1 MSIKICVRTR
11 LEFNVVRFVELAND
25 IGEDFLDLETD
36 VHDART
42 DEKTFEGVIT
52 KREADSL
59 TMRHEYETKFLH

>member
-1 MSIKICVRTR
+1 MERCVGTR
-11 LEFNVVRFVELAND
+11 LEFNVIRFVELAND
-25 IGEDFLDLETD
+25 IGEDFLDLKTD